1 MNQGMPQRGFAPIP
15 GMQPPAPTAA
25 PAAPPAPGQPGP
37 DGSTDL
43 LAYGRANGI
52 AAPGANFDQTAN
64 HPGGVNMLAWG
75 PDNGMPRPG
84 AVSGMT
90 PAMAPQVAAQPPP
103 PPQTERANPLGGDV
117 SSVMPGQSA
126 PFTPPPAP
134 GFANM
139 SPIARIPPIT
149 NQPMQPWQPSPSAS
163 YGGAQPNPA
172 THVGGEGSYMRS
184 FTNPHSAGMYDSY
197 VKGLFGSK
205 PSPQRTPLTRAPAP
219 MSYAGD

>member
-1 MNQGMPQRGFAPIP
+1 
-15 GMQPPAPTAA
+15 
-25 PAAPPAPGQPGP
+25 
-37 DGSTDL
+37 
-43 LAYGRANGI
+43 LAYGRANNI
-52 AAPGANFDQTAN
+52 KAPGANFDRGPSQQ
-64 HPGGVNMLAWG
+64 GQQGLDMLAWG
-75 PDNGMPRPG
+75 PDNGVARPG
-84 AVSGMT
+84 ATTGMT
-90 PAMAPQVAAQPPP
+90 PAMAPQMAQAPAAPAP
-103 PPQTERANPLGGDV
+103 PPQTERTNPLAGDV

-139 SPIARIPPIT
+139 SPIARMPPIT

-172 THVGGEGSYMRS
+172 THIGGEGSYMRQFS
-184 FTNPHSAGMYDSY
+184 NPHSAGMYDSY

-205 PSPQRTPLTRAPAP
+205 PSAQRTPLTRAPAP